1 MSNKAIGI
9 DLGSTLSEICV
20 IENGKPTVIVNE
32 EGSKTTPS
40 VVYING
46 SERKIG
52 GSAKRQMLTSPKN
65 TVNLIKRFMGATYD
79 ESQEA
84 IKHVRYDV
92 VNNNNKPYVKI
103 DDREYSAEEISS
115 MILTK
120 LKKTAEDYL
129 GEEVKDAVIT
139 VPAFFSDSA
148 KAATKMAGELAGL
161 NVLRIIA
168 EPTAAI
174 LSSNIDM
181 KKDGKYMVADFGGS
195 TLDLSVADI
204 SDNVV
209 EILASYGDVYLGGSD
224 LDNAIANYFVESF
237 KEDNG
242 VDISTDAMAMSR
254 IVEAAEKAKIEL
266 TSSTSTDI
274 NLPYITAKNGTPLH
288 LTMSL
293 NRAKFEQIIKPFVD
307 RVVECGKT
315 ALEKAKINSSG
326 LDGILLIGGSC
337 RIPLVQKELEDT
349 FNTKLIKSSNLD
361 LAVAEGAAIQ
371 ANILSGDSSSDILL
385 LDVCPLAIG
394 LETMGNTFTK
404 VVEENTTIPCKRSQI
419 FTTAVDNQPAV
430 TLNILNGV
438 RPLAKDNKSL
448 GTFTLDGIAPARRG
462 VPQIEVTFDIDA
474 NSILTV
480 TALDKAT
487 GKEQHIT
494 IENSNS
500 LSQDEI
506 DKIKADAE
514 AHKKED
520 ELAKQELEKANKCD
534 SAIYQTENLLDS
546 FKDNAALTDEDK
558 TYFNGKLD
566 ELKKIKENKEYSN
579 LDTLI
584 TEVNEHWSSV
594 SAKAYASQQGNNNGS
609 TSSNPF
615 ANMNNGDFA
624 DVFNQFTQG
633 ANAQNNSSTTSTNSN
648 NVTDF
653 EEVK

>member
-1 MSNKAIGI
+1 MSKKTIGI
-9 DLGSTLSEICV
+9 DLGSTLSEVCV
-20 IENGKPTVIVNE
+20 IENGKPMVVVNE

-40 VVYING
+40 IVYIND

-52 GSAKRQMLTSPKN
+52 GSAKRQILTSPKN
-65 TVNLIKRFMGATYD
+65 TINLIKRFMGATYD
-79 ESQEA
+79 ESQDA

-92 VNNNNKPYVKI
+92 VSENGKPYVQI
-103 DDREYSAEEISS
+103 GDRKYSAEEISS
-115 MILTK
+115 IILAK
-120 LKKTAEDYL
+120 MKKIAEDYL
-129 GEEVKDAVIT
+129 GEEVTDAVIT

-148 KAATKMAGELAGL
+148 KSATKMAGELAGL

-181 KKDGKYMVADFGGS
+181 KKNGKYMVTDFGGS

-224 LDNAIANYFVESF
+224 LDNALATYFVEQF

-242 VDISTDAMAMSR
+242 IDLSTDAMAMSR

-274 NLPYITAKNGTPLH
+274 SLPYITAKEGSPLH
-288 LTMSL
+288 LTMTL
-293 NRAKFEQIIKPFVD
+293 NRAKFEQIIKPFVN
-307 RVVECGKT
+307 RIIECGKT
-315 ALEKAKINSSG
+315 ALEKANVKPTE

-337 RIPLVQKELEDT
+337 RIPMVQAELEKA
-349 FNTKLIKSSNLD
+349 FNAKLIKSSNLD

-385 LDVCPLAIG
+385 LDVCPLGIG
-394 LETMGNTFTK
+394 LETMGGVFTK

-448 GTFTLDGIAPARRG
+448 GEFTLDGIAPARRG

-480 TALDKAT
+480 TAIDKAT

-494 IENSNS
+494 IENNNS
-500 LSQDEI
+500 LSQEEI
-506 DKIKADAE
+506 DRIKADAE
-514 AHKKED
+514 SHKKDD
-520 ELAKQELEKANKCD
+520 ELAKQELEKINKCD
-534 SAIYQTENLLDS
+534 STIYQTENLLDT
-546 FKDNAALTDEDK
+546 FKGNEALTDDDK
-558 TYFNGKLD
+558 VYFNGKLD
-566 ELKKIKENKEYSN
+566 ELKKIKESKDFSQLEAIINDIN
-579 LDTLI
+579 I
-584 TEVNEHWSSV
+584 HWSNV
-594 SAKAYASQQGNNNGS
+594 SAKAYASQQKGNGEAA
-609 TSSNPF
+609 SNPF
-615 ANMNNGDFA
+615 TNMSGGNFGDIFNFA
-624 DVFNQFTQG
+624 QG
-633 ANAQNNSSTTSTNSN
+633 TNASKNSDKDNTT
-648 NVTDF
+648 TDF